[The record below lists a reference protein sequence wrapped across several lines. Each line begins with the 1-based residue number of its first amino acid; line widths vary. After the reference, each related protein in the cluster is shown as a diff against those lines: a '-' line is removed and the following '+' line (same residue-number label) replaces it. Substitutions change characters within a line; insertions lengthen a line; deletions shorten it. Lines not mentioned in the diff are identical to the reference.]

1 MKELYNDGKSSL
13 SASIAIVDYLFHY
26 YGDPWIPWSTLYDEF
41 GLPKIIKTYEKCIE
55 VILFDSL
62 DDSKINPELEDGFLE
77 HAEKVIKLYKIAVVE
92 DVYDKTKSQRLV
104 EEIFEYHRWILNA
117 AERGL
122 TRTPFQ
128 ERQDIDPFRNL
139 YKTLGSL
146 EDYFRQLEDLKDS
159 AYVTAL
165 KNLLLLEG
173 TLGLDLQ
180 KKVLQQIN
188 LSGYAEKLFQQPSL
202 KLVLPD
208 VI

>member
-1 MKELYNDGKSSL
+1 M
-13 SASIAIVDYLFHY
+13 
-26 YGDPWIPWSTLYDEF
+26 
-41 GLPKIIKTYEKCIE
+41 
-55 VILFDSL
+55 
-62 DDSKINPELEDGFLE
+62 
-77 HAEKVIKLYKIAVVE
+77 
-92 DVYDKTKSQRLV
+92 
-104 EEIFEYHRWILNA
+104 
-117 AERGL
+117 